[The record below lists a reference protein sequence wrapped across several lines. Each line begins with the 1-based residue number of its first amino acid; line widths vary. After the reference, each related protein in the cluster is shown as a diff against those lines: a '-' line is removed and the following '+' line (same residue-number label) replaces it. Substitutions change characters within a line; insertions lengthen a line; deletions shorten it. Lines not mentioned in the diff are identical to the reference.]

1 MINSN
6 TLIFVGMIIIFIGI
20 IILIIGTVLQG
31 SSQTNDDQQGSQTS
45 TVKTGGVVLIGPI
58 PIIFGSD
65 KSTIITSVILAII
78 LMVLAYLLFYRGLK
92 IF

>member
-1 MINSN
+1 
-6 TLIFVGMIIIFIGI
+6 MIIIFIGI

-78 LMVLAYLLFYRGLK
+78 LMVVAYLLFYRGLK